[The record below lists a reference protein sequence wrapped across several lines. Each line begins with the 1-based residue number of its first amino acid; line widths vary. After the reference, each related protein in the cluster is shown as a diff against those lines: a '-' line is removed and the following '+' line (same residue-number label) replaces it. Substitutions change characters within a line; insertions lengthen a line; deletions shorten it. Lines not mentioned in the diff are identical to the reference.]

1 MWNVDLFLLQRLT
14 ANNVSNTS
22 SFSSYLFF
30 FLTIILSTFLLT
42 FLPFHPPFHLPSNL
56 ASFILVLHL
65 LQTAGLSTA
74 ATVVVHSDRAHNLE
88 TKPFNA
94 DAFEEA
100 IELPIMKYGAAK
112 NLDAAGHVVLYT
124 RKSGFNG
131 VSYVI
136 KNNHTKT
143 LKFTQD
149 CSVGKNI
156 VSHRGTL
163 VYEETITPGEA
174 KVLHHI
180 MPDNNAK
187 GWQSGFSASYDWE

>member
-1 MWNVDLFLLQRLT
+1 MYTLSPQYCLNFNLTAYTISHTAFLL
-14 ANNVSNTS
+14 S
-22 SFSSYLFF
+22 
-30 FLTIILSTFLLT
+30 
-42 FLPFHPPFHLPSNL
+42 PP
-56 ASFILVLHL
+56 
-65 LQTAGLSTA
+65 QTPGLSTA
-74 ATVVVHSDRAHNLE
+74 ATVVVHSNHNHILE

-94 DAFEEA
+94 HAFEEA
-100 IELPIMKYGAAK
+100 IELPIMKYGTAK
-112 NLDAAGHVVLYT
+112 NLDPAGHVTLYT

-136 KNNHTKT
+136 KNNHTRT

-163 VYEETITPGEA
+163 VYEETIVPGEA
-174 KVLHHI
+174 EVLHHI

-187 GWQSGFSASYDWE
+187 GWQSGFSASYDWV

>member
-1 MWNVDLFLLQRLT
+1 MILLQRLT
-14 ANNVSNTS
+14 ANNVSKTTFFS
-22 SFSSYLFF
+22 SFPLFSLPS
-30 FLTIILSTFLLT
+30 FLPS

-56 ASFILVLHL
+56 SSFILVLHL

-112 NLDAAGHVVLYT
+112 NLDGAGHVVLYT